1 MREILVDGKKTGRA
15 FHTITHNGSTS
26 GIIILHQAEQRYSI
40 LPELRYDLLEN
51 IIITRRTII
60 FLVNRSS

>member
-40 LPELRYDLLEN
+40 LPELRYDL
-51 IIITRRTII
+51 
-60 FLVNRSS
+60 